1 MSHNTF
7 LLPVNYLHP
16 SFIVCSVTM
25 KGKQVT
31 ALARREFLRRESEAI
46 QVLCEDKIRATT
58 GEVEKRLASAIKN
71 TVSLLPQFI
80 KDFKAVFPKDP
91 ETLPTYLQKLYEF
104 IDQEFSQSVLDHVT
118 ASSLATFHEEAK
130 NDIIGEWPQFISS
143 MKAFVVIIIF

>member
-1 MSHNTF
+1 
-7 LLPVNYLHP
+7 
-16 SFIVCSVTM
+16 M

-80 KDFKAVFPKDP
+80 KDFKGVFDKDP

-130 NDIIGEWPQFISS
+130 NDIIGE
-143 MKAFVVIIIF
+143 